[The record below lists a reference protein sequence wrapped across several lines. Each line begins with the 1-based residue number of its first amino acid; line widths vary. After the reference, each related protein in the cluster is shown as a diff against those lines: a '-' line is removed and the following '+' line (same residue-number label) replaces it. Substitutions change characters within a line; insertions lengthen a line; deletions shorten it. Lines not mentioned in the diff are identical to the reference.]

1 MELLLKTGALYL
13 NSLCKKGGAALE
25 QSGAGRRKVEQKK
38 LKKKNC
44 PKPKQMLSLTKT
56 NRTSSLFSTSSE
68 NPLFPRSG
76 DNN

>member
-44 PKPKQMLSLTKT
+44 PKPKQMLSLT

-76 DNN
+76 NH